1 LKTSYSF
8 ERVLANHC

>member
-8 ERVLANHC
+8 EPVVHVHC